1 MNAIVLLPILSFFCD
16 SFRGRAVLQLALLA
30 VRHQLAAV
38 ERTSPRP
45 SLRLADRLLW
55 VILTRILPNYRAGR
69 PGDMMDKAR
78 ALPTFPQAQQQQQD
92 VINRILA
99 A

>member
-16 SFRGRAVLQLALLA
+16 SFRGRAVLQLELLA

-45 SLRLADRLLW
+45 SLRLAD
-55 VILTRILPNYRAGR
+55 
-69 PGDMMDKAR
+69 
-78 ALPTFPQAQQQQQD
+78 
-92 VINRILA
+92 
-99 A
+99 